1 MKGLDTTFLI
11 HLLRKEPQATL
22 KALEL
27 DREPLV
33 YTTEV
38 NVYELISGIKSAN
51 KEHEIRNTEILLS
64 RLVVLPLDRKA
75 SIKAGLI
82 SSELMEKGKM
92 IDDIDCL
99 TAGILLSNGCDT
111 IVTRNVKHFERIDD
125 IKIESY

>member
-11 HLLRKEPQATL
+11 HLLRKDPQATL

-27 DREPLV
+27 DKDPLV
-33 YTTEV
+33 FTTEV
-38 NVYELISGIKSAN
+38 NVYELISGIKPAN
-51 KEHEIRNTEILLS
+51 KEREIKSTEILLS

-99 TAGILLSNGCDT
+99 TAGILLSNGCDI
-111 IVTRNVKHFERIDD
+111 IVTRNIKHFERINGMRV
-125 IKIESY
+125 EGY